1 MVVMDMS
8 KVAKGI
14 AVLGV
19 GLLGFGLYTDD
30 NLWAFL
36 VGLLLIIGCALSDKQ
51 MRAFLGG
58 LLDWL

>member
-1 MVVMDMS
+1 MS

-36 VGLLLIIGCALSDKQ
+36 VGLLLIIGCALSGKQ
-51 MRAFLGG
+51 MRTFLGG

>member
-1 MVVMDMS
+1 MS
-8 KVAKGI
+8 KAVKAL

-19 GLLGFGLYTDD
+19 ALLGFGFYMAD

-36 VGLLLIIGCALSDKQ
+36 LGLLLVAGCALSGKK
-51 MRAFLGG
+51 MRAYLRG

>member
-1 MVVMDMS
+1 MN

-36 VGLLLIIGCALSDKQ
+36 VGLLLIIGCALSGKQ
-51 MRAFLGG
+51 MRAFLCG

>member
-1 MVVMDMS
+1 MS
-8 KVAKGI
+8 KAAKAL
-14 AVLGV
+14 AVLGI

-36 VGLLLIIGCALSDKQ
+36 LGLLLIIGCALSGKK
-51 MRAFLGG
+51 MRAYLRG

>member
-1 MVVMDMS
+1 MN

-36 VGLLLIIGCALSDKQ
+36 VGLLRIIGCALSGKQ

>member
-1 MVVMDMS
+1 MS
-8 KVAKGI
+8 KAAKAL

-19 GLLGFGLYTDD
+19 ALLGFGFYTDD

-36 VGLLLIIGCALSDKQ
+36 LGLLLVAGCALSGKK
-51 MRAFLGG
+51 MRSYLRG

>member
-1 MVVMDMS
+1 MS
-8 KVAKGI
+8 KAVKAL

-19 GLLGFGLYTDD
+19 ALLGFGFYTAD

-36 VGLLLIIGCALSDKQ
+36 LGLLLVAGCALSGKK
-51 MRAFLGG
+51 MRAYLRG

>member
-1 MVVMDMS
+1 MNKVS
-8 KVAKGI
+8 KGL

-30 NLWAFL
+30 NLWALL
-36 VGLLLIIGCALSDKQ
+36 VGLLLIIGCALSGKQ
-51 MRAFLGG
+51 MRAFLSG

>member
-1 MVVMDMS
+1 MVMEYEQS
-8 KVAKGI
+8 RKGL

-30 NLWAFL
+30 NLWALL
-36 VGLLLIIGCALSDKQ
+36 VGLLLFIGCALSGKQ
-51 MRAFLGG
+51 MRTFLGG